1 MFDKHAIN
9 WSLYLVSDR
18 RIAGGRDIVAIV
30 RAAIQGGATVVQMRE
45 KKATTHEMI
54 TLGRAL
60 LEITQAAGVPLIIN
74 DRMDVALAINADGV
88 HVGPPDDMPA
98 FMARQILGPNRI
110 LGVSAESPEIA
121 RQAARDGADYVGVG
135 DVYGTGSK
143 KDAGKPIGL
152 TGLKSVIAA
161 SVLPVVGIGGI
172 DHSNAARV
180 IEAGADGVAL
190 ISAIVGSENPE
201 KAARKLRQIIEQARR
216 VL

>member
-1 MFDKHAIN
+1 MLDKHAIN
-9 WSLYLVSDR
+9 WSLYLVTDR
-18 RIAGGRDIVAIV
+18 RIAGDRDIVDIV

-45 KKATTHEMI
+45 KKATTNEMI

-60 LEITQAAGVPLIIN
+60 SEITQAAGVPLIIN
-74 DRMDVALAINADGV
+74 DRIDVALAINADGV

-98 FMARQILGPNRI
+98 SLARQILGPNRI

-121 RQAARDGADYVGVG
+121 RQAARDGADYIGVG

-143 KDAGKPIGL
+143 EDAGKPIGL

-172 DHSNAARV
+172 DHSNAAGV

-190 ISAIVGSENPE
+190 ISAVVGSQNPE
-201 KAARKLRQIIEQARR
+201 KAARELRQTIGQIRR